1 MEVMSYQILK
11 LRLIVTS
18 DYLNTYFNKPE
29 KDA

>member
-18 DYLNTYFNKPE
+18 DYLNTNINKPE